1 MDQYIKNILPRI
13 QAFSK
18 NLNKK
23 ELFVGKSWIQFNEE
37 LNVRIEYTFCRDNSL
52 IKSVNGIAHEGTWKL
67 LPTGK
72 LVIKVEDISIQLENI
87 FLNEGAFILSI
98 SGDSTNGFIFFN
110 ENVVKN
116 NLVKYLES
124 LEKSINGGE
133 PFLPENSDDELFK
146 ILVLFGVICA
156 ICFLILL
163 IFN

>member
-52 IKSVNGIAHEGTWKL
+52 IKSVNGIAHEGTWNL

-124 LEKSINGGE
+124 LEKSINDGE
-133 PFLPENSDDELFK
+133 PSSPKNSDDDIFNVFIVVFVLGILILALFK
-146 ILVLFGVICA
+146 
-156 ICFLILL
+156 LI
-163 IFN
+163 

>member
-1 MDQYIKNILPRI
+1 MDQFIKNILPRI

-23 ELFVGKSWIQFNEE
+23 ELFVGKSWIQFNED
-37 LNVRIEYTFCRDNSL
+37 LNIRIEYTFCRDNTL
-52 IKSVNGIAHEGTWKL
+52 IKSVNGIVHEGTWKL

-98 SGDSTNGFIFFN
+98 SGDSSNGLVFFN

-116 NLVKYLES
+116 NLLKYLES
-124 LEKSINGGE
+124 LEKSISEGE
-133 PFLPENSDDELFK
+133 PSLPENSDDEIFNVFIVVFVLGLLILALFK
-146 ILVLFGVICA
+146 
-156 ICFLILL
+156 LI
-163 IFN
+163 

>member
-23 ELFVGKSWIQFNEE
+23 ELFVGKSWIQFNEN
-37 LNVRIEYTFCRDNSL
+37 LNIRIEYTFCRDNTL
-52 IKSVNGIAHEGTWKL
+52 IKSENGIAHEGTWKL

-72 LVIKVEDISIQLENI
+72 LVIKVENISIQLENI

-98 SGDSTNGFIFFN
+98 SGDSTNGLVFFN

-124 LEKSINGGE
+124 LEKSIIESE
-133 PFLPENSDDELFK
+133 PSLPENSDDDIFNVFIVVFVLGILILALFK
-146 ILVLFGVICA
+146 
-156 ICFLILL
+156 LI
-163 IFN
+163 